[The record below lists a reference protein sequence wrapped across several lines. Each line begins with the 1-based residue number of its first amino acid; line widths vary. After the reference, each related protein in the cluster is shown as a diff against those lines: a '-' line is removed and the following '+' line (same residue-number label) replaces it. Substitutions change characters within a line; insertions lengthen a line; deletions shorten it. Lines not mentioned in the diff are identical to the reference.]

1 MAVISYSNSI
11 VSIFQEWH
19 KIPLDD
25 LESKLDT
32 DLTKV
37 SEIIFDLSLM
47 VVWFSTCTTTH

>member
-37 SEIIFDLSLM
+37 SQIILI
-47 VVWFSTCTTTH
+47 CP